1 LGEGGAMQSLQ
12 EIEHFAKLVI
22 SVGFVTIAAV
32 IIDYIVEKKM
42 KK

>member
-1 LGEGGAMQSLQ
+1 MQSLH
-12 EIEHFAKLVI
+12 EIEHFVKLVI
-22 SVGFVTIAAV
+22 CVGFVTIAAV